1 MKKLLMIGTLCLLLV
16 AFVGTASADWPF
28 MGTCEWLY
36 QKIYWAGVHNG
47 ETAVADDVPAQP
59 CEAWVNICVPTDAAP
74 NKECFKVFCF
84 IEGTQLNL
92 AILKEFNLGR
102 ITSCTGSLELTP
114 ITIPGQKC
122 VEGTPCKRQGFSCW
136 IKSMDIPNHDDP
148 NFTFL
153 FGDAIIR

>member
-28 MGTCEWLY
+28 SGTCTWLY
-36 QKIYWAGVHNG
+36 QKLYWAGVHNG

-59 CEAWVNICVPTDAAP
+59 CEAWVNITVDG
-74 NKECFKVFCF
+74 ELFKVFCY

-92 AILKEFNLGR
+92 AILKEFNKPA
-102 ITSCTGSLELTP
+102 ITSCTGSLELVP

-122 VEGTPCKRQGFSCW
+122 VEGTPCKRQGFTCY
-136 IKSMDIPNHDDP
+136 IKSIDYPPGGGLDP
-148 NFTFL
+148 
-153 FGDAIIR
+153 